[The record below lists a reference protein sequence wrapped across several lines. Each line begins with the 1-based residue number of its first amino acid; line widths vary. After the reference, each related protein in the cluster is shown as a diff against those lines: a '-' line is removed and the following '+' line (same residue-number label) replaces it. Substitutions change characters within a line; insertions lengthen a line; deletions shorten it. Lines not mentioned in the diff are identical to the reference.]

1 MLSRL
6 LLLVGYAASVSA
18 LASSAAAPMRAPA
31 AAASSA
37 LARTAEPLMASVP
50 VAGFDGGK
58 TGEAEVSLKVAKAG
72 AYVVHRKVVVEQ
84 ANMRLGTA
92 MAKTRAEVRGGGRKP
107 YQQKGTGNARR
118 GSTRSPLIVGGG
130 KSFGPRVKSYRLKMN
145 KKEAQLALSTALMG
159 AVPRMT
165 VVSDF
170 ESNFAAAKTADM
182 KAFLDRLDV
191 DTKEREG
198 TMMIIKERHENT
210 YLSARNIPYLNL
222 RTLDN
227 LNARDILKAKKVGRR
242 VVPWPARPSRA
253 HLLIPFHSQ
262 RSPPAPLAQRRA
274 LSLLPS
280 PLRSS
285 SPRAR
290 WPRSPSATVRRWRA
304 QPRSDAQRPGGGAR
318 SQSVLTGGSPG
329 NKERWSAPC
338 TLPPSDAR
346 LLHGRIRAY
355 MKRVVCLC
363 VCGSALVLRAVMQ
376 ICCTPSYRCT
386 HMSYLSHTYVWFE
399 AAQAF

>member
-1 MLSRL
+1 MKTTMSLCLPSCNNMLSRL

-227 LNARDILKAKKVGRR
+227 LNARDILKAKKV
-242 VVPWPARPSRA
+242 VVSEGAM
-253 HLLIPFHSQ
+253 
-262 RSPPAPLAQRRA
+262 
-274 LSLLPS
+274 
-280 PLRSS
+280 
-285 SPRAR
+285 
-290 WPRSPSATVRRWRA
+290 ATLTERY
-304 QPRSDAQRPGGGAR
+304 GA
-318 SQSVLTGGSPG
+318 
-329 NKERWSAPC
+329 
-338 TLPPSDAR
+338 
-346 LLHGRIRAY
+346 
-355 MKRVVCLC
+355 
-363 VCGSALVLRAVMQ
+363 
-376 ICCTPSYRCT
+376 
-386 HMSYLSHTYVWFE
+386 
-399 AAQAF
+399 